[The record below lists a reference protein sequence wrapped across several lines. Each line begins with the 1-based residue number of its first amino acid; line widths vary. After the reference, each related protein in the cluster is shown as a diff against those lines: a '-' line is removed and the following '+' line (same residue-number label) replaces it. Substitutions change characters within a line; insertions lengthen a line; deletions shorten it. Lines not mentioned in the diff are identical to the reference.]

1 MGVHPVSC
9 NIRVPLP
16 PILYATLTY
25 NKGYLHII
33 TIRLIDKTPQK
44 GIRLRRIQKYHF
56 MLILNVDIL
65 NFIAC
70 LQGEGFSEP
79 SFIAVW
85 SKFYGP

>member
-44 GIRLRRIQKYHF
+44 GIRLR
-56 MLILNVDIL
+56 
-65 NFIAC
+65 
-70 LQGEGFSEP
+70 GEL
-79 SFIAVW
+79 
-85 SKFYGP
+85 